1 MTYIT
6 LRHMFALILSCA
18 FGLSGLRAQ
27 SNTAH
32 KGKRQPLSS
41 KADSETCATL
51 YNKEYGY
58 ERNRDWEPMYDT
70 GKKFI
75 ETCYD
80 YVNGQGDFNDVFGD
94 IGAAMGVFA
103 RANTGLPQDTS
114 IFIETRRWLES
125 VLYLNTTDPS
135 YFCLCVAYMAGTF
148 RSVSDTT
155 ETLTWKSENCGL
167 AIERW
172 LWMNDPQCDTQD
184 MKRNYN
190 ATRSSQR
197 EDWLNDTTVLYDTTL
212 PTIAQLGLDTILEK
226 HLLLSISKPPQG
238 YITNATASPNPLN
251 TGTIISFGIS
261 KEAYVKIEVFD
272 LLGNRVSSSGFESLF
287 EPGNKAVP
295 ISLQGLPAGTYFA
308 RIVTAYG
315 EVQTVKLVKE

>member
-32 KGKRQPLSS
+32 QGKRQPLSS
-41 KADSETCATL
+41 EADSETCATL
-51 YNKEYGY
+51 YNKEYSY
-58 ERNRDWEPMYDT
+58 LRSRDWNPLYDT
-70 GKKFI
+70 GKIFI
-75 ETCYD
+75 EKCYD
-80 YVNGQGDFNDVFGD
+80 YINGQGDFNSVFGD
-94 IGAAMGVFA
+94 IRDGMQAKA
-103 RANTGLPQDTS
+103 LDDTS

-125 VLYLNTTDPS
+125 VLYLNTTAPS
-135 YFCLCVAYMAGTF
+135 YFCLCVADIGATF
-148 RSVSDTT
+148 QSVSDTS
-155 ETLTWKSENCGL
+155 ETLTWKDQNCGL
-167 AIERW
+167 AIGKW
-172 LWMNDPQCDTQD
+172 LWENDPQCDTQD
-184 MKRNYN
+184 LKRAYN

-197 EDWLNDTTVLYDTTL
+197 EDWLNDTSVLYDTTL
-212 PTIAQLGLDTILEK
+212 PTMAQLGLDTVLEK
-226 HLLLSISKPPQG
+226 HLLLSLSKPPQG

-251 TGTIISFGIS
+251 TGTIIFFGIS

-315 EVQTVKLVKE
+315 EVQTVKLVKD